1 MAVTDVVQFIIDGGK
16 YSVVVD
22 GKVRGNV
29 VELGL
34 ESVKELSEVFN
45 DIFIFKKEERDGR
58 D

>member
-45 DIFIFKKEERDGR
+45 DIFKKEERDGR
-58 D
+58 G